1 MLASEQGNG
10 VLWHHSASTLN
21 AATPRDAAASFRKS
35 ERNVRLALAL
45 SRRNHSRRQKIRRWQ
60 AWRNGVVATK
70 LGAVERR
77 RKIGLAAGGAALLA
91 IGLWAAAGERVQS
104 GVVGDAIALIGEA
117 RTGRVTL
124 DLPKAIANVRV
135 REARLPGRPIVLIDA
150 GHGGRDPGAPGVSGN
165 TREKDLTLAMAREL
179 ADLLEQ
185 RGRVRVA
192 LTREKDEYLT
202 LEQRA
207 GIARHLQA
215 GLFLSLHMDSAPNPL
230 AKGATIYSL
239 SDVASSAEAARFAEA
254 ENGADGAL
262 SSEADDSVRALLAD
276 VALREQME
284 ASAGLAERLLRRAA
298 GRVEL
303 RPRPHQFAAFHVLRR
318 AETPAVLVEAGYISN
333 AEDEAMLMTREGRAP
348 LVLAL
353 AQSIEAD
360 MALRAR

>member
-1 MLASEQGNG
+1 M
-10 VLWHHSASTLN
+10 
-21 AATPRDAAASFRKS
+21 
-35 ERNVRLALAL
+35 
-45 SRRNHSRRQKIRRWQ
+45 
-60 AWRNGVVATK
+60 
-70 LGAVERR
+70 ERR
-77 RKIGLAAGGAALLA
+77 RKIGLAVGGAVLVVIGLLA
-91 IGLWAAAGERVQS
+91 VTSGRVRS

-117 RTGRVTL
+117 RTGQVTL
-124 DLPKAIANVRV
+124 ELPEAIANVRV
-135 REARLPGRPIVLIDA
+135 RQARLPGRPIVLIDA
-150 GHGGRDPGAPGVSGN
+150 GHGGRDPGAPGVSG
-165 TREKDLTLAMAREL
+165 TTSEKQLTLAMAKEL

-192 LTREKDEYLT
+192 MTREDDKYLT

-207 GIARHLQA
+207 AIARHLQA

-230 AKGATIYSL
+230 ARGATIYSL
-239 SDVASSAEAARFAEA
+239 SDVASSTEAARFAQA
-254 ENGADGAL
+254 ENAAGGAL
-262 SSEADDSVRALLAD
+262 SSEPDDSVRALLAD

-333 AEDEAMLMTREGRAP
+333 ADDEAMLMTKEGRAP

-353 AQSIEAD
+353 AQAIEAD
-360 MALRAR
+360 LATRAAR